1 MGKLFTSEMTFCLF
15 SQLKGLTKISPQ
27 MSKAFPSS
35 RQRLIHGILHCF
47 IHVILLSVR
56 LRRFFII
63 HFY

>member
-35 RQRLIHGILHCF
+35 CKRLIHGILHSF
-47 IHVILLSVR
+47 IHAILLSVK
-56 LRRFFII
+56 LRRSFII
-63 HFY
+63 HIY